1 MYHCGI
7 YQICTS
13 GIEHMLHL
21 KRERERNRVRT
32 AVNEKERAN
41 ERAGRDEKMR
51 ERREKEGEYCTA
63 REDVGTLGMASV
75 RIGSSSATVAIE

>member
-1 MYHCGI
+1 MYHCGM

-51 ERREKEGEYCTA
+51 ERERKRENTVLQGKML
-63 REDVGTLGMASV
+63 VLLGWRRCV
-75 RIGSSSATVAIE
+75 LGVVVQQ